1 MNLADLY
8 MFERIAELGT
18 LSLAART
25 VGRTQPALTKCVDR
39 LEAEFGAPLLQR
51 SGRLLRLTESG
62 QVLLASAK
70 RMRLASAQAKQ
81 QIADLASGH
90 VGAVRIGI
98 GAPALEHLLPGV
110 TAQLLRQTP
119 GATLEL
125 SIGTSD
131 MLDTALRQGDIDVRI
146 GPAPT
151 VLDGSLEYR
160 FLWQEESV
168 IAARRGHALVRR
180 GVTVADLGDAGW
192 ALPEHSIP
200 PREWLYE
207 LLHRHGLPPPR
218 VVIKASLIQ
227 IQPLLI
233 AATDLLTVV
242 SRRSLEATTIG
253 TQLAEVPLKDTVFK
267 RDFGVC
273 WLRDTYLSPA
283 TRILLDI
290 LQETAAR
297 PAAGTAGRISPEG
310 RPRRMRVGL
319 RKPPSGAV

>member
-1 MNLADLY
+1 MNLSDLY

-39 LEAEFGAPLLQR
+39 LEAEVGAPLLQR
-51 SGRLLRLTESG
+51 DGRMLKLTESG
-62 QVLLASAK
+62 QVLLESAK
-70 RMRLASAQAKQ
+70 RMRLVSTQAKQ

-90 VGAVRIGI
+90 VGVVRIGI

-110 TAQLLRQTP
+110 IERLLERAP
-119 GATLEL
+119 GATFEL
-125 SIGTSD
+125 SVGTSSV
-131 MLDTALRQGDIDVRI
+131 LDTALRHGDIDVRI
-146 GPAPT
+146 GPAPSS
-151 VLDGSLEYR
+151 LDRSLEYR

-168 IAARRGHALVRR
+168 IAARRGHALIRP
-180 GVTVADLGDAGW
+180 GVKIADLADAGW

-200 PREWLYE
+200 PREWLFD
-207 LLHRHGLPPPR
+207 LLRRHGLPPPR

-242 SRRSLEATTIG
+242 SRRSLQATTIG
-253 TQLAEVPLKDTVFK
+253 TQLAELPLEQTVFK

-273 WLRDTYLSPA
+273 WLSDSYLSPA
-283 TRILLDI
+283 TRMLIDI
-290 LQETAAR
+290 LQETAA
-297 PAAGTAGRISPEG
+297 
-310 RPRRMRVGL
+310 
-319 RKPPSGAV
+319 